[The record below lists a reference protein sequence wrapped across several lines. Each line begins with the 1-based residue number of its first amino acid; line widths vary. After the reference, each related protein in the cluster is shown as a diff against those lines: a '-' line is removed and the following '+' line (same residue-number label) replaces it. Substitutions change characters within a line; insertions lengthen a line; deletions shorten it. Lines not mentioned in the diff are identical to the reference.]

1 MVRVKNFAYES
12 TSQVLSDKVNSKYK
26 SQILCW
32 HERMIIWVKNR
43 CDSGGTVGGLNG
55 FFIVSSCCRLMIR
68 GDAKK
73 HTNGDVPLKEFK
85 SKPRLDLLSQSLKLF
100 VVLVP

>member
-1 MVRVKNFAYES
+1 MNSSVDES

-32 HERMIIWVKNR
+32 YERVIIWVENR

-68 GDAKK
+68 ENARKQTNWDA
-73 HTNGDVPLKEFK
+73 PLKEFR